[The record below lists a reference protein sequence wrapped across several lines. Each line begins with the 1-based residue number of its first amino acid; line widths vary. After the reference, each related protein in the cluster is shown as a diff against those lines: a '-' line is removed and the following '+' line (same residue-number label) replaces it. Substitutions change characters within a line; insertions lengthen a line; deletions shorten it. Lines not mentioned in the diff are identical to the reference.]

1 MIRMPRRSVTRFF
14 IPLIDVLILL
24 FCIFLLLEYNS
35 ESKFDQQ
42 SADVEL
48 QAALDARNIQVLIER
63 DKEFEKYEKLLPQ
76 LTELEKLRDEV
87 ERLRGVNQQNLQD
100 RAMVMIIDINSS
112 DGSIS
117 WYDESSAETPIL
129 KIADAKSATK
139 LFDRH
144 IQEAKGREVYY
155 YFMPPR
161 PLRGYPTVKQMRT
174 YKDWFAK
181 TANSLAEKR

>member
-1 MIRMPRRSVTRFF
+1 MIQMPRRSVTRFF

-24 FCIFLLLEYNS
+24 FCIFLLLEYGN

-48 QAALDARNIQVLIER
+48 QAAIDAKNIQTLIER
-63 DKEFEKYEKLLPQ
+63 GKEFEKYEKLLPQ

-87 ERLRGVNQQNLQD
+87 ERLRGINQKNLQD
-100 RAMVMIIDINSS
+100 RAMVLIIDIESK
-112 DGSIS
+112 DGTIS
-117 WYDESSAETPIL
+117 WYDETNAAMPIL
-129 KIADAKSATK
+129 KITDAKVAQK

-144 IQEAKGREVYY
+144 LLEAKGREVYY

-161 PLRGYPTVKQMRT
+161 PLLGYPTAKQMRT

>member
-1 MIRMPRRSVTRFF
+1 MIQMPKRSVTRFF

-48 QAALDARNIQVLIER
+48 QAALDAKNIQTLIER
-63 DKEFEKYEKLLPQ
+63 GKEFEKYEKLLPQ
-76 LTELEKLRDEV
+76 LTELEKLREEV

-100 RAMVMIIDINSS
+100 RAMVMIIDIQSK

-117 WYDESSAETPIL
+117 WYDENSADMPIV
-129 KIADAKSATK
+129 KIEDAKSAKK
-139 LFDRH
+139 LFARH
-144 IQEAKGREVYY
+144 LQEAKGREVYY

-161 PLRGYPTVKQMRT
+161 PLRGYPTAKQMRT
-174 YKDWFAK
+174 YREWFAK